1 MNLLLQVCLA
11 FLKIGAFAFGGGYA
25 VLAFIQREVV
35 DANGWID
42 PSAFVDIVAIAE
54 MTPGPIA
61 VNSSTFVGYN
71 LFGIPG
77 GIICSL
83 CTVAVPFVLA
93 LIVSV
98 YFTKF
103 KDNQYLKKA
112 LAGIRPAV
120 IGLIA
125 ASCLS
130 VAKVSFA
137 GLDSLIFF
145 AVALFMVWKLK
156 VNPII
161 TLVTCGAMGGVFY
174 GVILPAINGL
184 IL

>member
-1 MNLLLQVCLA
+1 MSLLLQVCLA

-35 DANGWID
+35 EANGWID
-42 PSAFVDIVAIAE
+42 PASFVDVVAIAE

-61 VNSSTFVGYN
+61 VNASTFVGYN
-71 LFGIPG
+71 LFGIGG
-77 GIICSL
+77 GILCSL

-103 KDNQYLKKA
+103 KDNKYLKRA
-112 LAGIRPAV
+112 LAGIRPVV

-130 VAKVSFA
+130 VAKVSIA

-145 AVALFMVWKLK
+145 AVGLFMVWKLK

-161 TLVTCGAMGGVFY
+161 TLVTCGGLGAVFY
-174 GVILPAINGL
+174 GVILPLLGG
-184 IL
+184 

>member
-1 MNLLLQVCLA
+1 MELLLQVCLS
-11 FLKIGAFAFGGGYA
+11 FLKIGAFSFGGGYA

-35 DANGWID
+35 DGHGWID
-42 PSAFVDIVAIAE
+42 PADFVNIVAIAE

-71 LFGIPG
+71 LFGVLGAVVCSFCALLIPF
-77 GIICSL
+77 L
-83 CTVAVPFVLA
+83 LA
-93 LIVSV
+93 LVVSS

-103 KDNQYLKKA
+103 RDNPYLKNA

-130 VAKVSFA
+130 VAKISITS
-137 GLDSLIFF
+137 GYGLIFF
-145 AVALFMVWKLK
+145 GVALVMVWKCR

-161 TLVTCGAMGGVFY
+161 TLVTCGGLGAVFY
-174 GVILPAINGL
+174 GWILPGL
-184 IL
+184 GG

>member
-1 MNLLLQVCLA
+1 MMELLLKVCFS
-11 FLKIGAFAFGGGYA
+11 FLKIGAFSFGGGYA

-35 DANGWID
+35 DGHGWIKPD
-42 PSAFVDIVAIAE
+42 DFVNIVAIAE

-77 GIICSL
+77 GIICSI
-83 CTVAVPFVLA
+83 CTLLVPFILA

-103 KDNQYLKKA
+103 KDNIHLKTA
-112 LAGIRPAV
+112 LSGIRPVV

-125 ASCLS
+125 ASCR
-130 VAKVSFA
+130 
-137 GLDSLIFF
+137 
-145 AVALFMVWKLK
+145 
-156 VNPII
+156 
-161 TLVTCGAMGGVFY
+161 GA
-174 GVILPAINGL
+174 
-184 IL
+184 

>member
-1 MNLLLQVCLA
+1 MGLLLQVCLS
-11 FLKIGAFAFGGGYA
+11 FLKIGAFSFGGGYA

-35 DANGWID
+35 DGNGWID
-42 PSAFVDIVAIAE
+42 PADFVNIVAIAE

-71 LFGIPG
+71 LFGIGG
-77 GIICSL
+77 GILCSL
-83 CTVAVPFVLA
+83 CTLAVPFLLA

-98 YFTKF
+98 YFTRF
-103 KDNQYLKKA
+103 KDNRYLKNA
-112 LAGIRPAV
+112 LSGIRPVV

-130 VAKVSFA
+130 VGKISIT
-137 GLDSLIFF
+137 GIHSLIFF
-145 AVALFMVWKLK
+145 GIALAMVWKFK

-161 TLVTCGAMGGVFY
+161 TLVTCGVLGAGFY
-174 GVILPAINGL
+174 GWLLPVLGL
-184 IL
+184 

>member
-1 MNLLLQVCLA
+1 MNLLLQVCIS
-11 FLKIGAFAFGGGYA
+11 FLKIGAFSFGGGYA

-35 DANGWID
+35 DGHAWIHPD
-42 PSAFVDIVAIAE
+42 DFVNIVAIAE

-71 LFGIPG
+71 LFGIGG
-77 GIICSL
+77 GILCSL
-83 CTVAVPFVLA
+83 CTLAIPFFLA
-93 LIVSV
+93 LVVSI

-103 KDNQYLKKA
+103 KDNIHLKNA
-112 LAGIRPAV
+112 LSGIRPVV

-130 VAKVSFA
+130 VAKISIVDWS
-137 GLDSLIFF
+137 SIIFF
-145 AVALFMVWKLK
+145 GIALLMVWKFK

-161 TLVTCGAMGGVFY
+161 TLVTCGVLGAGFY
-174 GVILPAINGL
+174 GLVMPMLG
-184 IL
+184 

>member
-1 MNLLLQVCLA
+1 MLYFELFLSFLQ
-11 FLKIGAFAFGGGYA
+11 IGLFSIGGGYA
-25 VLAFIQREVV
+25 AIPMIQSQVV
-35 DANGWID
+35 ENHAWLSMAEFTDL
-42 PSAFVDIVAIAE
+42 VTIAE

-77 GIICSL
+77 GIICSI
-83 CTVAVPFVLA
+83 CTLLVPFILA

-103 KDNQYLKKA
+103 KDNIHLKNA
-112 LAGIRPAV
+112 LSGIRPVV

-130 VAKVSFA
+130 VAKISITSVY
-137 GLDSLIFF
+137 SLIFF
-145 AVALFMVWKLK
+145 AIALAMVWKFK
-156 VNPII
+156 INPII
-161 TLVTCGAMGGVFY
+161 TLIVCGVLGAGLY
-174 GVILPAINGL
+174 GWVLPIIGL
-184 IL
+184 